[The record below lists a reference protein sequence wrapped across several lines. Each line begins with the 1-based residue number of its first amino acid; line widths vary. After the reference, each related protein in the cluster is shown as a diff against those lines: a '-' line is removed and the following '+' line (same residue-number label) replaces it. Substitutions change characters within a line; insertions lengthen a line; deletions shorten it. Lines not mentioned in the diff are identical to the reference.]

1 MEKSIESIW
10 KEGFLKTDNLNV
22 PKVNNLYNQKSIHII
37 EKMKT
42 RFDKNLKAIVI
53 GAVAF
58 LVITFFLN
66 MLITGII
73 FFVLLIWVYWVN
85 KKLLQSATEIDNN
98 ANSFQYLKAF
108 YQWLNQMILEN
119 IKLARVYYPL
129 FFLAVV
135 IGGYQ
140 TPLSSGSIGELVVYK
155 ILMKYPDTNVIFGLP
170 LFLVIGISVIT
181 ALLAFFADKI
191 YRWDFNIVYGTLM
204 SKIEEVLQDM
214 KALSE

>member
-37 EKMKT
+37 EKMKS
-42 RFDKNLKAIVI
+42 RFDKNLKAIII

-66 MLITGII
+66 MLITGVI
-73 FFVLLIWVYWVN
+73 FFVLLIWVYLVN

-98 ANSFQYLKAF
+98 TNSFQYLKAF
-108 YQWLNQMILEN
+108 HQWLNQMMLEN

-155 ILMKYPDTNVIFGLP
+155 ILMKYPDTNVVFGLP
-170 LFLVIGISVIT
+170 LFFVIGISVIT

-204 SKIEEVLQDM
+204 SKIEDILQDM